1 LLPTETSASRTTN
14 VFAVC
19 GLGGMGKTQLAT
31 KFADSHHDKF
41 TAVFWVDGSSTES
54 YQSGIAGLASRI
66 LGPSVA
72 DEQMLHR
79 YEGVKSWLRKAS
91 NKRWLLVVDD
101 LNTDP
106 KASSDT
112 HTSRVL
118 DLPSGSYGSILIT
131 TRDESLVRKFAN
143 LELLELDIDESR
155 QLLRQTR
162 REMLDDKGMVY

>member
-1 LLPTETSASRTTN
+1 
-14 VFAVC
+14 
-19 GLGGMGKTQLAT
+19 MGKTQLAT

-91 NKRWLLVVDD
+91 NKRWL
-101 LNTDP
+101 
-106 KASSDT
+106 
-112 HTSRVL
+112 
-118 DLPSGSYGSILIT
+118 
-131 TRDESLVRKFAN
+131 DESLVRKFAN